1 MRHIFFYFQLS
12 VLIVNPAIAQV
23 YFEDVA
29 SASGIEHFSS
39 PNPFAGLMTGGAVW
53 ADLNNDGWEDL
64 YITGSTV
71 TDKLYLNNQDGTFI
85 DVSVSSG
92 ISSVTTNYNTMG
104 VAAGDLNR
112 DGFVDLVVTTDLIS
126 RNLIFINNGNGTF
139 TEFGNQLG
147 IGADIA
153 FSFGVALGDYD
164 GDGWLDIYIAN
175 WVQNSLQ
182 QTAYPDRLYK
192 NNGDGTFTDV
202 TVSESV
208 FVANGCGLSASF
220 SDFDRDGDLD
230 ILVGND
236 FGYWTWTVG
245 NTLFENDNGNLVEAS
260 ENYAFD
266 IDINAM
272 SMAGGDID
280 EDQDLDYYITNIN
293 GNALMRNDGSSFV
306 DIAESAGV
314 KGEFN
319 LIDTTGAQYVDAVC
333 WGAVFFDYDN
343 DTYQDLFVSNGKL
356 ASFLADT
363 TAYFQ
368 NRLFKNESAAGSF
381 EDVSEQAGMSS
392 PLLSKG
398 CASAD
403 YDHDGDVDMVIVTMD
418 TIDGV
423 SRTLLMENINGNQKN
438 WLQLNLKGVVSNFD
452 ALGTM
457 VSVHV
462 DGRTFIR
469 EIDGGGSS
477 YMSQNSKVVHFGLD
491 TYQEVDSVT
500 VVWPVSAPT
509 TLYNVEVNQRIDVTE
524 LQNPLGVNERS
535 RHIVSVFPNPAE
547 DYFTLTTANTPIISF
562 EVFNSSGILV
572 HKEELEN
579 VSSHKVDISFLSS
592 GVYSLGVT
600 SNVTKIWK
608 RLVIQ

>member
-1 MRHIFFYFQLS
+1 
-12 VLIVNPAIAQV
+12 
-23 YFEDVA
+23 
-29 SASGIEHFSS
+29 
-39 PNPFAGLMTGGAVW
+39 
-53 ADLNNDGWEDL
+53 
-64 YITGSTV
+64 
-71 TDKLYLNNQDGTFI
+71 
-85 DVSVSSG
+85 
-92 ISSVTTNYNTMG
+92 
-104 VAAGDLNR
+104 
-112 DGFVDLVVTTDLIS
+112 
-126 RNLIFINNGNGTF
+126 
-139 TEFGNQLG
+139 
-147 IGADIA
+147 
-153 FSFGVALGDYD
+153 
-164 GDGWLDIYIAN
+164 
-175 WVQNSLQ
+175 
-182 QTAYPDRLYK
+182 
-192 NNGDGTFTDV
+192 FTDV

-368 NRLFKNESAAGSF
+368 NRLFKNESASGSF